1 MMSALHSPEYWAQAP
16 QDEVERYAARLVIND
31 PQVIGLA
38 RAELLRRDQV
48 YDEEQAQ
55 RREALAQRQMDHAA
69 KLSSEQLRT
78 AEAAVKATKLAVWA
92 TIFAAIGAAIQ
103 AAMALMLYLK

>member
-1 MMSALHSPEYWAQAP
+1 MRLNAH
-16 QDEVERYAARLVIND
+16 AARLVIND

-55 RREALAQRQMDHAA
+55 RREALVDQ
-69 KLSSEQLRT
+69 
-78 AEAAVKATKLAVWA
+78 
-92 TIFAAIGAAIQ
+92 I
-103 AAMALMLYLK
+103 

>member
-1 MMSALHSPEYWAQAP
+1 MMSALHSAEYWAKAP

-48 YDEEQAQ
+48 YDEE
-55 RREALAQRQMDHAA
+55 
-69 KLSSEQLRT
+69 
-78 AEAAVKATKLAVWA
+78 
-92 TIFAAIGAAIQ
+92 
-103 AAMALMLYLK
+103 